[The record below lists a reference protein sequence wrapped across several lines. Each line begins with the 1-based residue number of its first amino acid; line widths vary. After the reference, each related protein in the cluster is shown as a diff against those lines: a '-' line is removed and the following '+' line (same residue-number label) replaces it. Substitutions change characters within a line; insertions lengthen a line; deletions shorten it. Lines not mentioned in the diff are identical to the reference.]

1 MRYFFI
7 ISLLFSTLT
16 VSSDPNKC
24 SLIENDKE
32 RLSCYDNIFIKTQN
46 LSIDEENQ
54 ITPLI
59 LSIEDKEEQ
68 LIIKEKE
75 LLEKEVALQKKE
87 KELESDQERR
97 WFGFTKRIKD
107 ENEPQEEIKIIS
119 KIETVA
125 TKLNSQLL
133 IILENEQHWISV
145 EKYRRHKLKD
155 GYDVEI
161 TKGFLSGFALRV
173 PETKIKIRVRRIK

>member
-7 ISLLFSTLT
+7 ISLLFSTFA
-16 VSSDPNKC
+16 VNSDPNKC

-46 LSIDEENQ
+46 LSVDEENE

-59 LSIEDKEEQ
+59 FSIEDKEEQ

>member
-7 ISLLFSTLT
+7 ISLLFSTFA
-16 VSSDPNKC
+16 VNSDPNKC

-46 LSIDEENQ
+46 LSVDEESE
-54 ITPLI
+54 IPLI

-87 KELESDQERR
+87 KELESDQERK

-107 ENEPQEEIKIIS
+107 ENEKQEEI
-119 KIETVA
+119 
-125 TKLNSQLL
+125 
-133 IILENEQHWISV
+133 
-145 EKYRRHKLKD
+145 
-155 GYDVEI
+155 
-161 TKGFLSGFALRV
+161 
-173 PETKIKIRVRRIK
+173 

>member
-7 ISLLFSTLT
+7 ISLLFPTLS
-16 VSSDPNKC
+16 VSSDPNQC

-46 LSIDEENQ
+46 LSVDEESE
-54 ITPLI
+54 IPLI

-87 KELESDQERR
+87 KELESDQERK

-107 ENEPQEEIKIIS
+107 KNEQEEEIKIIS
-119 KIETVA
+119 KIDTVA